1 MSITF
6 YNASILAQAAPQQS
20 FGEALFSMIPL
31 LVMIFGIYYFILARP
46 MRKEQEEHKNMVN
59 SLIVGDKVVT
69 IGGLV
74 GEVQSIADTDL
85 VLKTGQKS
93 SVTILKTSIRR
104 KVKEGKDV

>member
-1 MSITF
+1 MHITF

-20 FGEALFSMIPL
+20 LGEALFSMIPL

-74 GEVQSIADTDL
+74 GDVQSIADTDL

-93 SVTILKTSIRR
+93 
-104 KVKEGKDV
+104 G